1 MKIIVLAGG
10 YSPERE
16 VSLSSGSLIANAL
29 IENGHKVLLA
39 DLYLGLTSNY
49 ENSYLTKNMD
59 KRFHF
64 EVSNKEPDLFYKKL
78 TKFLIIFS

>member
-39 DLYLGLTSNY
+39 DLYLGLTGCY
-49 ENSYLTKNMD
+49 WGKWMIQKIRL
-59 KRFHF
+59 
-64 EVSNKEPDLFYKKL
+64 
-78 TKFLIIFS
+78 